1 MASWNEILDKFGH
14 MPSQYDLIRR
24 EYLRQLSDYTG
35 RNTILYYSSWLQKS
49 LLANGSFDFGINDND
64 KTGFMT
70 CIYKLDKT
78 KGLDLILHT
87 PGGDISA
94 TESLVVYLKSIFGKD
109 IRVIIPQMAMSAGT
123 MISCCAKE
131 IIMGKHSCLGPID
144 PQYCMYRAHGII
156 EEFETIKRE
165 HAKNPLG
172 TQVWGPI
179 LSKYT
184 PTLIGECQKVIDWS
198 NGLVK
203 TWLLENMFK
212 EFPDAEYKA
221 NNVVDNIGSHALMKS
236 HSRHLHME
244 YLRELCLNISSLEDN
259 PQLQDLVLSIH
270 HSTIIT
276 FANTKAAKII
286 ENQNGVSFINTI
298 G

>member
-1 MASWNEILDKFGH
+1 MASWNEILDRFGH
-14 MPSQYDLIRR
+14 MPSQYDLVRR
-24 EYLRQLSDYTG
+24 EYLKQLSDYTG
-35 RNTILYYSSWLQKS
+35 RNTILYYSAWLQKS
-49 LLANGSFDFGINDND
+49 LMNNGIFDFGINDND

-70 CIYKLDKT
+70 CIYQLDKT

-131 IIMGKHSCLGPID
+131 VIMGKHSNLGPID
-144 PQYCMYRAHGII
+144 PQYGMYRAHGII
-156 EEFETIKRE
+156 EEFENIKQE
-165 HAKNPLG
+165 HVNNPLG

-184 PTLIGECQKVIDWS
+184 PTLVGECQKVIDWS

-203 TWLLENMFK
+203 QWLIENMF
-212 EFPDAEYKA
+212 EGVINAEDKA
-221 NNVVDNIGSHALMKS
+221 NSVVESIGSHALTKS
-236 HSRHLHME
+236 HSRHLHIDS
-244 YLRELCLNISSLEDN
+244 LRNIGLNITALEDDSE
-259 PQLQDLVLSIH
+259 LQDKVLSIH
-270 HSTIIT
+270 HSTMIT
-276 FANTKAAKII
+276 LSSTKAAKII

>member
-14 MPSQYDLIRR
+14 MPSQYDLVRR
-24 EYLRQLSDYTG
+24 DYLRQLSDYTG
-35 RNTILYYSSWLQKS
+35 RNTILYYSAWLQKS

-70 CIYKLDKT
+70 CIYMLDKS

-94 TESLVVYLKSIFGKD
+94 TESLVVYLKSIFGKN

-123 MISCCAKE
+123 MISCCANE
-131 IIMGKHSCLGPID
+131 IIMGKHSNLGPID
-144 PQYCMYRAHGII
+144 PQYGMYRAHGII
-156 EEFETIKRE
+156 EEFETIKQE

-179 LSKYT
+179 LSKYN
-184 PTLIGECQKVIDWS
+184 PTLVGECQKVIDWS

-203 TWLLENMFK
+203 TWLLENMF
-212 EFPDAEYKA
+212 ENISDAEKKA
-221 NNVVDNIGSHALMKS
+221 ETVIENIGSHALTKS
-236 HSRHLHME
+236 HSRHLHKD
-244 YLRELCLNISSLEDN
+244 YLQGLGLNVRALEDDET
-259 PQLQDLVLSIH
+259 LQDLVLSIH

-276 FANTKAAKII
+276 FGSTKAAKII

>member
-1 MASWNEILDKFGH
+1 MASWNEILDRFGH
-14 MPSQYDLIRR
+14 MPSQYDLVRR
-24 EYLRQLSDYTG
+24 EYLKQLSDYTG
-35 RNTILYYSSWLQKS
+35 RNTILYYSAWLQKS
-49 LLANGSFDFGINDND
+49 LMNNGTFDFGINDND

-70 CIYKLDKT
+70 CIYQLDKT

-131 IIMGKHSCLGPID
+131 VIMGKHSNLGPID
-144 PQYCMYRAHGII
+144 PQYGMYRAHGII
-156 EEFETIKRE
+156 EEFENIKQE
-165 HAKNPLG
+165 HVNNPLG

-184 PTLIGECQKVIDWS
+184 PTLVGECQKVIDWS

-203 TWLLENMFK
+203 QWLIENMF
-212 EFPDAEYKA
+212 EGVINAEDKA
-221 NNVVDNIGSHALMKS
+221 NSVVESIGSHALTKS
-236 HSRHLHME
+236 HSRHLHID
-244 YLRELCLNISSLEDN
+244 YLRNIGLNITSLEDDSE
-259 PQLQDLVLSIH
+259 LQDKVLSIH
-270 HSTIIT
+270 HSTMIT
-276 FANTKAAKII
+276 ISSTKAAKII

>member
-1 MASWNEILDKFGH
+1 MASWNEILDRFGH
-14 MPSQYDLIRR
+14 MPSQYDLVRR
-24 EYLRQLSDYTG
+24 EYLKQLSDYTG
-35 RNTILYYSSWLQKS
+35 RNTILYYSAWLQKS
-49 LLANGSFDFGINDND
+49 LMNNGTFDFGINDND

-70 CIYKLDKT
+70 CIYQLDKT

-131 IIMGKHSCLGPID
+131 VIMGKHSNLGPID
-144 PQYCMYRAHGII
+144 PQYGMYRAHGII
-156 EEFETIKRE
+156 EEFENIKQE
-165 HAKNPLG
+165 HVKNPLG

-184 PTLIGECQKVIDWS
+184 PTLVGECQKVIDWS

-203 TWLLENMFK
+203 QWLKENMF
-212 EFPDAEYKA
+212 EGVTNAEDKA
-221 NNVVDNIGSHALMKS
+221 NNVVESIGSHALTKS
-236 HSRHLHME
+236 HSRHLHID
-244 YLRELCLNISSLEDN
+244 YLRNIGLNITALEDDSE
-259 PQLQDLVLSIH
+259 LQDKVLSIH
-270 HSTIIT
+270 HSTMIT
-276 FANTKAAKII
+276 ISSTKAAKII